1 MLFSSLT
8 FLYLFL
14 PAVLLAY
21 AVFPARLRNGALLAA
36 SLLFY
41 FCGEPEYTLLI
52 LGETL
57 VSYLI
62 ARWMAG
68 AASPR
73 LRRALLAAELL
84 AALGALGLFK
94 YADFA
99 IGTVNALFGGA
110 LPLLHLALPIGIS
123 FYTFQT
129 LSYVI
134 DVYWGR
140 LAAERNF
147 VRYAAYVTLFPQLIA
162 GPIVRYQD
170 VAEDL
175 CGRRMTA
182 DGLYEGLSRFV
193 LGLSKKVLLANVLGQ
208 LVSDMTVAAERSV
221 LGAWLLAVGYALQIY
236 FDFSG
241 YSDMAI
247 GIGRVFGLRF
257 PENFNYPYLAHTVTD
272 FWRRWHMTLSSWFRD
287 YVYIPLGGNRR
298 GLPRQLWNILIVWT
312 LTGLW
317 HGANWTFAAW
327 GMYFALLLTLE
338 KLFLLRVLERLPRA
352 VGRIYTL
359 LAVLLSFVLF
369 QSERFSAALALLSE
383 MFGAAGTALQSP
395 AAVYALR
402 SYGLLLLMGCIG
414 ATPLPKKL
422 AARLGARRWGA
433 GTLRAL
439 TPAVL
444 LLLLLLCTAYLA
456 DGSFNPFLY
465 FRF

>member
-298 GLPRQLWNILIVWT
+298 GLPRQLCNILIVWT

-383 MFGAAGTALQSP
+383 MFGAAGTALQSS

-422 AARLGARRWGA
+422 AERLGARRWGA
-433 GTLRAL
+433 GALRAL

>member
-433 GTLRAL
+433 GALRVL

>member
-175 CGRRMTA
+175 CGKRMTA

-208 LVSDMTVAAERSV
+208 LVSDMTLAAERSV

-433 GTLRAL
+433 GALRAL

>member
-298 GLPRQLWNILIVWT
+298 GLPRQLCNILIVWT

-383 MFGAAGTALQSP
+383 MFGAAGTALQSS

-433 GTLRAL
+433 GALRAL

>member
-208 LVSDMTVAAERSV
+208 LVSDMTLAAERSV

-383 MFGAAGTALQSP
+383 MFGAAGTALQST

-422 AARLGARRWGA
+422 AVRLGARRWGA
-433 GTLRAL
+433 GALRVL

>member
-208 LVSDMTVAAERSV
+208 LVSDMTLAAERSV

-257 PENFNYPYLAHTVTD
+257 PENFNYPYLAHMVTD

-383 MFGAAGTALQSP
+383 MFGAAGTALQSS

-433 GTLRAL
+433 GALRAL

>member
-208 LVSDMTVAAERSV
+208 LVSDMTLAAERSV

-433 GTLRAL
+433 GALRAL

>member
-162 GPIVRYQD
+162 GPIVRYKD

>member
-383 MFGAAGTALQSP
+383 MFGAAGTALQSS

-433 GTLRAL
+433 GALRAL

>member
-208 LVSDMTVAAERSV
+208 LVSDMTLAAERSV

-383 MFGAAGTALQSP
+383 MFGAAGTALHSS

-433 GTLRAL
+433 GALRAL

>member
-175 CGRRMTA
+175 CGKRMTA

-208 LVSDMTVAAERSV
+208 LVSDMTIAAERSV

-433 GTLRAL
+433 GALRAL

>member
-175 CGRRMTA
+175 CGKRMTA

-208 LVSDMTVAAERSV
+208 LVSDMTLAAERSV

-433 GTLRAL
+433 GALRVL

>member
-208 LVSDMTVAAERSV
+208 LVSDMTLAAERSV

-383 MFGAAGTALQSP
+383 MFGAAGTALQSS

-433 GTLRAL
+433 GALRAL

>member
-208 LVSDMTVAAERSV
+208 LVSDMTLAAERSV

-433 GTLRAL
+433 GALRVL

>member
-1 MLFSSLT
+1 
-8 FLYLFL
+8 
-14 PAVLLAY
+14 
-21 AVFPARLRNGALLAA
+21 
-36 SLLFY
+36 
-41 FCGEPEYTLLI
+41 
-52 LGETL
+52 
-57 VSYLI
+57 
-62 ARWMAG
+62 
-68 AASPR
+68 
-73 LRRALLAAELL
+73 
-84 AALGALGLFK
+84 
-94 YADFA
+94 
-99 IGTVNALFGGA
+99 
-110 LPLLHLALPIGIS
+110 
-123 FYTFQT
+123 
-129 LSYVI
+129 
-134 DVYWGR
+134 
-140 LAAERNF
+140 
-147 VRYAAYVTLFPQLIA
+147 
-162 GPIVRYQD
+162 
-170 VAEDL
+170 
-175 CGRRMTA
+175 
-182 DGLYEGLSRFV
+182 
-193 LGLSKKVLLANVLGQ
+193 
-208 LVSDMTVAAERSV
+208 
-221 LGAWLLAVGYALQIY
+221 
-236 FDFSG
+236 
-241 YSDMAI
+241 
-247 GIGRVFGLRF
+247 
-257 PENFNYPYLAHTVTD
+257 
-272 FWRRWHMTLSSWFRD
+272 MTLSSWFRD

-433 GTLRAL
+433 GALRAL

>member
-1 MLFSSLT
+1 
-8 FLYLFL
+8 
-14 PAVLLAY
+14 
-21 AVFPARLRNGALLAA
+21 
-36 SLLFY
+36 
-41 FCGEPEYTLLI
+41 
-52 LGETL
+52 
-57 VSYLI
+57 
-62 ARWMAG
+62 MAG

-208 LVSDMTVAAERSV
+208 LVSDMTLAAERSV

-312 LTGLW
+312 LSGLW

-383 MFGAAGTALQSP
+383 MFGAAGTALQSS

-433 GTLRAL
+433 GALRAL

>member
-140 LAAERNF
+140 LVAERNF

-433 GTLRAL
+433 GALRAL

>member
-208 LVSDMTVAAERSV
+208 LVSDMTLAAERSV

-298 GLPRQLWNILIVWT
+298 GLPRQLCNILIVWT

-383 MFGAAGTALQSP
+383 MFGAAGTALQSS

-433 GTLRAL
+433 GALRAL

>member
-1 MLFSSLT
+1 MSDARETARAARQASFALAAS
-8 FLYLFL
+8 
-14 PAVLLAY
+14 PAQV
-21 AVFPARLRNGALLAA
+21 RNGALLAA

-433 GTLRAL
+433 GALRAL

-465 FRF
+465 FRC

>member
-140 LAAERNF
+140 LVAERNF

-298 GLPRQLWNILIVWT
+298 GLPRQLCNILIVWT

-383 MFGAAGTALQSP
+383 MFGAAGTALQSS

-422 AARLGARRWGA
+422 AERLGARRWGA
-433 GTLRAL
+433 GALRAL

>member
-8 FLYLFL
+8 LLYLFL

-383 MFGAAGTALQSP
+383 MFGAAGTALQSS

-433 GTLRAL
+433 GALRAL

>member
-182 DGLYEGLSRFV
+182 DGLHEGLSRFV

-383 MFGAAGTALQSP
+383 MFGAAGTALQSS

-433 GTLRAL
+433 GALRAL

>member
-338 KLFLLRVLERLPRA
+338 KLFLLRVLERLPRV

-433 GTLRAL
+433 GALRAL

>member
-383 MFGAAGTALQSP
+383 MFGAAGTALQSS

-433 GTLRAL
+433 GALRVL

>member
-147 VRYAAYVTLFPQLIA
+147 VRYAAYVTLFPQLSA

-208 LVSDMTVAAERSV
+208 LVSDMTLAAERSV

-383 MFGAAGTALQSP
+383 MFGAAGTALQST

-433 GTLRAL
+433 GALRVL

>member
-433 GTLRAL
+433 GALRAL